1 MRLPAPQ
8 PLALRLRRRGT
19 GGDGGDGGGAP
30 PASAPASGA
39 ATTDAAP
46 RPPRIWPLVLACLA
60 VAGLTMLAPSSPTY
74 DPWAWILWGREIV
87 QGDLLTTGGPSW
99 KPLPMLFTIPFAALF
114 PDDWAPLLWV
124 WIARAGGLF
133 AVVMVGRLAY
143 RLIGRGVAG
152 VVAGLCASLFL
163 LSIAK
168 IVRDAALSNSEAM
181 LGGLMLLAFERHLDG
196 RRDHALYLATAG
208 ALLRPEVWPFLGLYG
223 LWLFFVSPT
232 AQMGLSRLRMRLA
245 LVGSAVL
252 ILVLWFVPEL
262 IGSGDLLR
270 ASSRANDPNPGS
282 AAFAEN
288 PGLEVVSSWV
298 GTIINPLKL
307 AAVIGGAWALGA
319 FQRRRLHAGT
329 AALMVTGGAWLA
341 LVAVMT
347 EGGYAGNPRYLI
359 ISTVVTCT
367 IGGIGMG
374 AIFLGLQRAGEWLAA
389 HSRGRL
395 GAHRTGLVTAGAVFA
410 LGALMITLPLPIVRN
425 KLTEAR
431 ENGDLITYEATIWN
445 SLRDVIDDNGGAETL
460 RSCGYVTS
468 GPFQTQMVAYE
479 LGLHGFDVG
488 WTTTP
493 VPGVAFQ
500 TRTGPE
506 GPLVVE
512 PDDTRY
518 RLVAANDR
526 WRIMT
531 VPPAGDARG
540 SCPTAGPT
548 APTVPGNPP
557 RPSSRLDG

>member
-1 MRLPAPQ
+1 MRLPAAQ
-8 PLALRLRRRGT
+8 PLALRLRRRGS
-19 GGDGGDGGGAP
+19 GDGNGSGGGGGGAP
-30 PASAPASGA
+30 SVGAPAEETT
-39 ATTDAAP
+39 ATGTTP
-46 RPPRIWPLVLACLA
+46 RPPRVWPLVLVCLA

-87 QGDLLTTGGPSW
+87 EGDLLTTGGPSW
-99 KPLPMLFTIPFAALF
+99 KPLPMFFTIPFAALF
-114 PDDWAPLLWV
+114 GDDVAPLLWV

-152 VVAGLCASLFL
+152 VIAGLCASLFL

-181 LGGLMLLAFERHLDG
+181 LGGLILLAFERHLDG

-223 LWLFFVSPT
+223 LWLFFASPT
-232 AQMGLSRLRMRLA
+232 MRMRLS

-270 ASSRANDPNPGS
+270 ASSRASDPNPGS
-282 AAFAEN
+282 AAFAES

-319 FQRRRLHAGT
+319 FQRRRLHAGAT
-329 AALMVTGGAWLA
+329 ALMVAGGAWLA
-341 LVAVMT
+341 LVALMT

-359 ISTVVTCT
+359 ISTVVACT
-367 IGGIGMG
+367 LGGIGMG
-374 AIFLGLQRAGEWLAA
+374 AIFLALQRAGEWLARRTA
-389 HSRGRL
+389 GRL
-395 GAHRTGLVTAGAVFA
+395 RPRRAGLVAAGGVFA
-410 LGALMITLPLPIVRN
+410 LGALVVTFPLPIVSN
-425 KLTEAR
+425 KLREAR
-431 ENGDLITYEATIWN
+431 ENGDLIAYEASIWN
-445 SLRDVIDDNGGAETL
+445 GLRDVIADNGGPEPLL
-460 RSCGYVTS
+460 RCGYVTS
-468 GPFQTQMVAYE
+468 GPYQTQMVAYE

-493 VPGVAFQ
+493 VPGAAFQ
-500 TRTGPE
+500 TRTSPE
-506 GPLVVE
+506 GPLVVA

-518 RLVAANDR
+518 RRVAANDR
-526 WRIMT
+526 WRILT
-531 VPPAGDARG
+531 VPPEGEQGG
-540 SCPTAGPT
+540 SCPAASPT
-548 APTVPGNPP
+548 APTVGNPPP
-557 RPSSRLDG
+557 RPSTRLGG

>member
-8 PLALRLRRRGT
+8 PLALRLRRRGAGE
-19 GGDGGDGGGAP
+19 GGTSS
-30 PASAPASGA
+30 ASARATDT
-39 ATTDAAP
+39 TTDAKP

-60 VAGLTMLAPSSPTY
+60 IAGLTMLAPSSPTY

-99 KPLPMLFTIPFAALF
+99 KPLPMFFTIPFAALF
-114 PDDWAPLLWV
+114 GDDVAPLLWV

-133 AVVMVGRLAY
+133 AVVMAGRLAY

-152 VVAGLCASLFL
+152 VIAGLCAALFL

-181 LGGLMLLAFERHLDG
+181 LGGLILLAFERHLDG

-223 LWLFFVSPT
+223 LWLFFAAPST
-232 AQMGLSRLRMRLA
+232 RMGLTRMRMRLA
-245 LVGSAVL
+245 LVGSALL

-270 ASSRANDPNPGS
+270 ASSRANTPNPGS

-298 GTIINPLKL
+298 QTIINPLKL

-319 FQRRRLHAGT
+319 FQRRRVHAGA
-329 AALMVTGGAWLA
+329 AALMAIGAAWLI

-374 AIFLGLQRAGEWLAA
+374 AIFLALQRAGEWLAQR
-389 HSRGRL
+389 SRGRL
-395 GAHRTGLVTAGAVFA
+395 RPHRTGLVTAGAVFA
-410 LGALMITLPLPIVRN
+410 LGALTVTFPLPIVRN
-425 KLTEAR
+425 KLREAR
-431 ENGDLITYEATIWN
+431 ENGDLIAYEASIWN
-445 SLRDVIDDNGGAETL
+445 GLRDVIDDNGGAAPL
-460 RSCGYVTS
+460 RSCGFVTS
-468 GPFQTQMVAYE
+468 GPYQTQMVAYE

-500 TRTGPE
+500 TRTGPD
-506 GPLVVE
+506 GPLVVA

-518 RLVAANDR
+518 RRAAANGV
-526 WRIMT
+526 WRILT
-531 VPPAGDARG
+531 VPPAGEAG
-540 SCPTAGPT
+540 SSCPAGGPT
-548 APTVPGNPP
+548 APTVAGEPP
-557 RPSSRLDG
+557 RPSTRLDG